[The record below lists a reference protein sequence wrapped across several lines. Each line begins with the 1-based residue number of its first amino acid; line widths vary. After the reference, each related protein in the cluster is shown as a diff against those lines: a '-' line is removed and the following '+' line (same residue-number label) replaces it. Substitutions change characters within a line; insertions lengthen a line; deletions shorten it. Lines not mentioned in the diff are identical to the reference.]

1 MRIVTNREDGVIL
14 STVKVNF
21 LNWYGDYETAVMI
34 DGGNWRILEGYDT
47 DVMAKT
53 RHKFY
58 ENMSKEDLINFDYI
72 G

>member
-1 MRIVTNREDGVIL
+1 MRIVTNREDGVTL

-47 DVMAKT
+47 DVMAKI

>member
-1 MRIVTNREDGVIL
+1 MRIVTNREDGVTL

-21 LNWYGDYETAVMI
+21 LNWYGNYETAVMI
-34 DGGNWRILEGYDT
+34 DGGDWRILEGYNT
-47 DVMAKT
+47 DVMAKI